1 MREHS
6 TKAQVA
12 GRWGVVIWDPPG
24 PGSVCAQVNGDGLW
38 FQVSAAQ
45 TELQGRDADQET
57 MEATPVRLM
66 TYHRIQHNI
75 PQEASL
81 QKAPGLLV

>member
-1 MREHS
+1 
-6 TKAQVA
+6 
-12 GRWGVVIWDPPG
+12 
-24 PGSVCAQVNGDGLW
+24 
-38 FQVSAAQ
+38 
-45 TELQGRDADQET
+45 